1 MCKVLA
7 FADSLESLVTDLHRN
22 LKSTDW
28 LQHNTSDKWIA
39 ENPQLAKEYMDA
51 ARGHTSVDDVDSKG
65 QGELCLTSH
74 EFQLKIGTLK
84 SCSDSGDKHSSF
96 VKPVDRLA
104 DELDAESPLMHDL
117 RDVVNSGSPRSRTE
131 VPGSQGRHQTEGTY
145 IKRQL
150 TSRQINM
157 AFHVAFLRHSIV
169 TSQLHNYLTG
179 SLIVTS

>member
-74 EFQLKIGTLK
+74 EFQLKIE
-84 SCSDSGDKHSSF
+84 H
-96 VKPVDRLA
+96 
-104 DELDAESPLMHDL
+104 
-117 RDVVNSGSPRSRTE
+117 
-131 VPGSQGRHQTEGTY
+131 
-145 IKRQL
+145 
-150 TSRQINM
+150 
-157 AFHVAFLRHSIV
+157 
-169 TSQLHNYLTG
+169 
-179 SLIVTS
+179 